1 MTVALEQAGVDT
13 QTDAEQPA
21 AASEAAQTPDAPV
34 AKADDKYA
42 DQEVSEEASRRV
54 LAARDAGWSRKA
66 LQEHTELTP
75 AQLWRIEQG
84 RIHRAEVAQ
93 LVEVL
98 DKIDAGELVVA
109 AKKGGKISDAQV
121 KINAAL
127 AILTQD
133 RPKATKAEL
142 VDAIFEA
149 VRALDPEP
157 AVEVDEAPEGGDEV
171 VEENQD

>member
-1 MTVALEQAGVDT
+1 MTVALEQASVDA

-21 AASEAAQTPDAPV
+21 AVLEAAQTPDAPV

-42 DQEVSEEASRRV
+42 DKEVSEEASRRV

-75 AQLWRIEQG
+75 AQLWRIEKG

-109 AKKGGKISDAQV
+109 GRKGGKISDAQV

-127 AILTQD
+127 AILRQD
-133 RPKATKAEL
+133 RPKATKADL
-142 VDAIFEA
+142 MQAIDEA
-149 VRALDPEP
+149 VHALAPEP
-157 AVEVDEAPEGGDEV
+157 VVDVPDEV
-171 VEENQD
+171 VEENQES